1 MSRFI
6 TRFHWTFLTKINLMT
21 YLLYMFILYTYILS
35 TNECWILKM
44 LNISVIWYLL
54 FIPFLLLISLHL
66 YYMCTLSTL
75 YFKLFKGYS
84 IHLKKKEITDNF
96 YLSVLP
102 APYMLLICTLI
113 TTDKMSTKYVQVYM
127 YINDSVFKSVFY
139 ETCTKVNREIK

>member
-1 MSRFI
+1 MLDPQIVEHFSNL
-6 TRFHWTFLTKINLMT
+6 FL
-21 YLLYMFILYTYILS
+21 
-35 TNECWILKM
+35 
-44 LNISVIWYLL
+44 
-54 FIPFLLLISLHL
+54 FLLLISLHL

-75 YFKLFKGYS
+75 FFKLFKGYS

-127 YINDSVFKSVFY
+127 YNVY
-139 ETCTKVNREIK
+139 